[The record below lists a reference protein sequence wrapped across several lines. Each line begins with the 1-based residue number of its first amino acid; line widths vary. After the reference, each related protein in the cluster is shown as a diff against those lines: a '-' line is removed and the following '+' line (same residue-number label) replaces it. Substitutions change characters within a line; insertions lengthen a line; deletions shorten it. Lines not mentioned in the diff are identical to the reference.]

1 MLLEEVMRRSF
12 PWLPKE
18 AWPNCANLN
27 LYTEAWQ
34 SVGANLRISPV
45 NFRMGP
51 TLGKPGGRGGLK
63 VEGPEH
69 NFISISFHHHK
80 SSGGKS
86 FLNKQ

>member
-45 NFRMGP
+45 NFKFWDQRWGNRVA
-51 TLGKPGGRGGLK
+51 LE
-63 VEGPEH
+63 V
-69 NFISISFHHHK
+69 
-80 SSGGKS
+80 
-86 FLNKQ
+86 